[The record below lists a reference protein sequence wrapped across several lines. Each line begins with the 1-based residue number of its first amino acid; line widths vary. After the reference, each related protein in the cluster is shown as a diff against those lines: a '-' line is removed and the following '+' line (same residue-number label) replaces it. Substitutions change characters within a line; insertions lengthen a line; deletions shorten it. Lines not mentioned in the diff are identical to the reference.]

1 MREKNK
7 TACFVGIKPQTMP
20 WRFNEKDN
28 SCVLLNQELRG
39 KIVDAIELGYT
50 HFISGME
57 LGADTN
63 AAEIVL
69 VLKIKYPHITLE
81 AAIPCETQANSWAK
95 KDRERYFNL
104 LPKCDI
110 VTYVSKRH
118 TPTCLIERNKYM
130 VDKSDLLI
138 AVYNDTGG
146 SANETIDYANR
157 CSVDVLLVN
166 F

>member
-1 MREKNK
+1 MRGKNK
-7 TACFVGIKPQTMP
+7 TACFVGSRPQAMP
-20 WRFNEKDN
+20 GGFNEKDN
-28 SCVLLNQELRG
+28 SCVLFKQELMG

-57 LGADTN
+57 LGADTK

-81 AAIPCETQANSWAK
+81 VAIPCETQANSWAE

-118 TPTCLIERNKYM
+118 TPTCLMER
-130 VDKSDLLI
+130 LLF
-138 AVYNDTGG
+138 T
-146 SANETIDYANR
+146 
-157 CSVDVLLVN
+157 LVRQQ
-166 F
+166 